1 MLKNGV
7 DIVVIG
13 GSAGCIPVIC
23 RLIESLPTPFDFIV
37 VAVIHRS
44 KNASSE
50 MGNLFSVKNR
60 EIVVKEPDDK
70 EPIQK
75 NCVYLAPQNYHLLV
89 ENTHHFCLDYSEP
102 VFYSRPSI
110 DVTFESIAEV
120 YAGKAI
126 AVLLSGANADG
137 SQGMAQIIKRGG
149 IGIVQT
155 PGTAAYSVM
164 PQNAL
169 TYNPRALSLTPD
181 QIVEFLMMLNV

>member
-1 MLKNGV
+1 MLTNRV
-7 DIVVIG
+7 EIVVIG

-23 RLIESLPTPFDFIV
+23 RLIETLPTPFDFIV

-44 KNASSE
+44 KNVSSE
-50 MGNLFSVKNR
+50 MEKLFSVKNK

-89 ENTHHFCLDYSEP
+89 ENTHSFCLDYSEP

-110 DVTFESIAEV
+110 DVTFESIAQV
-120 YAGKAI
+120 YADKAVAI
-126 AVLLSGANADG
+126 VLSGANADG
-137 SQGMAQIIKRGG
+137 SQGMAQIIARGG
-149 IGIVQT
+149 LGIVQK
-155 PGTAAYSVM
+155 PSTAEYSVM

-169 TYNPRALSLTPD
+169 TYNPTAFSLTPD
-181 QIVEFLMMLNV
+181 EIVELLMMLNL

>member
-60 EIVVKEPDDK
+60 ETPLEL
-70 EPIQK
+70 
-75 NCVYLAPQNYHLLV
+75 C
-89 ENTHHFCLDYSEP
+89 
-102 VFYSRPSI
+102 SRS
-110 DVTFESIAEV
+110 
-120 YAGKAI
+120 
-126 AVLLSGANADG
+126 
-137 SQGMAQIIKRGG
+137 
-149 IGIVQT
+149 
-155 PGTAAYSVM
+155 
-164 PQNAL
+164 
-169 TYNPRALSLTPD
+169 
-181 QIVEFLMMLNV
+181 